1 MLYDEF
7 KEILSENKITMMN
20 FSELTDISYRTVS
33 KWGKDGRSI
42 PKWVKSWLDLYIEN
56 KQLKDFNNSN
66 NNDCEEYK
74 KALAKALLENM
85 TKEK

>member
-1 MLYDEF
+1 VAEETTTISC
-7 KEILSENKITMMN
+7 EITKTPGHFEWVEANCASPMIILN
-20 FSELTDISYRTVS
+20 
-33 KWGKDGRSI
+33 SI
-42 PKWVKSWLDLYIEN
+42 VA